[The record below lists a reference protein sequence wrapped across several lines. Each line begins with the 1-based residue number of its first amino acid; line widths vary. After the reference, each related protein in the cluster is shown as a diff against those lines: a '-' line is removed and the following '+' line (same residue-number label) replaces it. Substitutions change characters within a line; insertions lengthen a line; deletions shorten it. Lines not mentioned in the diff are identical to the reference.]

1 MQSEKILELKEL
13 HISFTQ
19 YTRGLQRR
27 TIENVCGLSFSTY
40 AGEVTALVGASGSGK
55 SLLAHAVMGLLPYNA
70 SMEGEIFYRGRL
82 LEKEQIEQLR
92 GSEILLVPQGAS
104 YLDPLMRSGAQI
116 LKGSRDP
123 QKKAKLKEIFQ
134 RYHLK
139 EDAAALY
146 PFELSG
152 GMSRR
157 VLIAAATIEEPRLV
171 IADEPTPGLEKKTA
185 KMVMGHFRELAEMGS
200 SVLVITHDLELAV
213 ETADRILVMHEG
225 RVAEEAF
232 PADFQAEET
241 LRHPYTK
248 ALWRAMPS
256 HWSVSARGA
265 NDEER

>member
-19 YTRGLQRR
+19 YTRGLQRW

-70 SMEGEIFYRGRL
+70 SMDGEIFYRGRL

-104 YLDPLMRSGAQI
+104 YLDPLMKSGAQI

-123 QKKAKLKEIFQ
+123 QKKAKMKEIFQ

-139 EDAAALY
+139 EDAVALY

-256 HWSVSARGA
+256 HWSVLDSGA